1 MIIIYILSIIYINF
15 GLDYQTKKNT
25 KWIAK
30 TNSELQKYGISKNK
44 HIAVCRWYGLIANTT
59 NKRPKPVNTEPKK

>member
-15 GLDYQTKKNT
+15 GLDYQTKKNRNMELV
-25 KWIAK
+25 K
-30 TNSELQKYGISKNK
+30 TVVVK
-44 HIAVCRWYGLIANTT
+44 TT